1 MDNQCDVKDWAKTLL
16 LSFLAVSTVLYL
28 LEPDM
33 IMKIDE
39 DGNIIIC
46 YRKLFSVAMMIA
58 IVITITSVC
67 IEGVQKEK
75 EMSSVEMSFPRSK
88 PSKLSSKIK
97 TY

>member
-1 MDNQCDVKDWAKTLL
+1 MDKPCDVKEWSKTLL

-33 IMKIDE
+33 VMRVDV
-39 DGNIIIC
+39 DGNIVIC

-58 IVITITSVC
+58 IIITITSVC
-67 IEGVQKEK
+67 IEGVQEK
-75 EMSSVEMSFPRSK
+75 KTVDLSVQKSFRQSSKIP
-88 PSKLSSKIK
+88 SKIK